1 MSDIIKEN
9 ILKVAIA
16 RMQQFG
22 IRSVSIDDICHEM
35 GMSKKTFYVYFASK
49 DELVEAIL
57 AIHEN
62 KVAHEL
68 EQAMQ
73 KRSIVQC
80 ITEWSKIAKHTEKSM
95 VKTPPMIYDLEK
107 YYPQLFAAHKKVMRA
122 ATERVVVSF
131 LQKGKDEGVFRGDL
145 NEQVAA
151 MMFMDIQYK
160 LMTMVSEGKRSRE
173 EIRVIGHQ
181 SMDIL
186 MRGILTAD
194 GLTTIKRQI
203 ENNI

>member
-1 MSDIIKEN
+1 MADIKDE
-9 ILKVAIA
+9 ILKVAIQ
-16 RMQQFG
+16 RMQRVG

-35 GMSKKTFYVYFASK
+35 SMSKKTFYVYFASK
-49 DELVEAIL
+49 DALVETIL
-57 AIHEN
+57 SIHEN

-68 EQAMQ
+68 KHAML

-107 YYPQLFAAHKKVMRA
+107 YYPQLFAEHKKVMRA
-122 ATERVVVSF
+122 ATERVVMTF
-131 LQKGKDEGVFRGDL
+131 LQKGKDEGVFREDL
-145 NEQVAA
+145 NTQVAA

-160 LMTMVSEGKRSRE
+160 LMAMVSEGKRSRE
-173 EIRVIGHQ
+173 EIRVIGFQ

-186 MRGILTAD
+186 MRGVLTAE
-194 GLTTIKRQI
+194 GLKTLSEKVKSSI
-203 ENNI
+203 

>member
-1 MSDIIKEN
+1 MADVRDE
-9 ILKVAIA
+9 ILKVAIQ
-16 RMQQFG
+16 RMQRVG
-22 IRSVSIDDICHEM
+22 IRSVSVDDICHEM

-68 EQAMQ
+68 EHAMQ

-107 YYPQLFAAHKKVMRA
+107 YYPQLFATHKKVMRA
-122 ATERVVVSF
+122 ATERVVISF
-131 LQKGKDEGVFRGDL
+131 LQKGKEEGVFRSDL

-160 LMTMVSEGKRSRE
+160 LMAMVSEGKRSRE

-186 MRGILTAD
+186 MRGILTVE
-194 GLTTIKRQI
+194 GLQTLEKEV

>member
-1 MSDIIKEN
+1 MADIKDE
-9 ILKVAIA
+9 ILKIAIA
-16 RMQQFG
+16 RMKRVG

-35 GMSKKTFYVYFASK
+35 GISKKTFYVYFASK
-49 DELVEAIL
+49 DDLVEAIL
-57 AIHEN
+57 AIHEG

-68 EQAMQ
+68 EQSMQ

-80 ITEWSKIAKHTEKSM
+80 ITEWSKIAKHTERSM

-107 YYPQLFAAHKKVMRA
+107 YYPQLFISHKKVMRQ

-131 LQKGKDEGVFRGDL
+131 LRKGVEEGVFRNDVDV
-145 NEQVAA
+145 QVAA

-160 LMTMVSEGKRSRE
+160 LMAMVSEAKRSRE

-186 MRGILTAD
+186 MRGILTHEGFETLKNEVD
-194 GLTTIKRQI
+194 
-203 ENNI
+203 NNI

>member
-1 MSDIIKEN
+1 MSNTKEN
-9 ILKVAIA
+9 ILRVAIQ

-122 ATERVVVSF
+122 ATERVVISF
-131 LQKGKDEGVFRGDL
+131 LKKGKDEGVFRSDL

-160 LMTMVSEGKRSRE
+160 LMAMVSDSKLNRE
-173 EIRVIGHQ
+173 EIRMTGHQ

-186 MRGILTAD
+186 MRGILTAE
-194 GLTTIKRQI
+194 GLETIKKQI